1 MNNSKMELESVHN
14 YYERLVFNEI
24 KDNYLDGELNGDKLT
39 DMACLALNE
48 IKPRYIRH
56 DIDMSFFMTSK
67 EFNQVHKEVK
77 IAVQQAYEKLVSQ
90 QTSTS

>member
-1 MNNSKMELESVHN
+1 MELEFDSIHN

-24 KDNYLDGELNGDKLT
+24 QDQYLNSELDEDQLV

-56 DIDMSFFMTSK
+56 DVDMSFFMSA
-67 EFNQVHKEVK
+67 EEHQQVRQQV
-77 IAVQQAYEKLVSQ
+77 IQAVRRAYAKMQLQE
-90 QTSTS
+90 TNRD

>member
-1 MNNSKMELESVHN
+1 MELEFDSIHN

-24 KDNYLDGELNGDKLT
+24 QDQYLSSELDEDQLV

-56 DIDMSFFMTSK
+56 DVDMSFFMSA
-67 EFNQVHKEVK
+67 EEHQQVRQQV
-77 IAVQQAYEKLVSQ
+77 IQAVRRAYAKMQLQE
-90 QTSTS
+90 TNRD